1 MHLKVKLALALISFL
16 PLVTTSAQAMT
27 VEDFGRMNND
37 DEATYVTLLIEAS
50 AQMLKTQGQPDQA
63 SKLIAYFKVP
73 GKFGGVQQLAA
84 HIEAINGLNKRHAI
98 NPNNRAP
105 VYQIEDAMEST
116 LKEQG
121 FLVPAKYL
129 LARGKDFRPEG
140 PPRQHLPGE

>member
-1 MHLKVKLALALISFL
+1 MTLKVKLAIALISL
-16 PLVTTSAQAMT
+16 APLVTTGAQAMT

-37 DEATYVTLLIEAS
+37 DEATFVTLLIESS
-50 AQMLKTQGQPDQA
+50 AQMLKAHGQPDEA

-73 GKFGGVQQLAA
+73 GKFGGVQQLAE
-84 HIEAINGLNKRHAI
+84 HIKAINAINKRHAI

-116 LKEQG
+116 LKDQG

-129 LARGKDFRPEG
+129 LDSMKDFHPAG
-140 PPRQHLPGE
+140 LPRQHAFVD

>member
-1 MHLKVKLALALISFL
+1 MHFKAKLAIALISFAPFL
-16 PLVTTSAQAMT
+16 TVGAQAMT

-50 AQMLKTQGQPDQA
+50 AQMLKTHGQPDQA
-63 SKLIAYFKVP
+63 SKVIAYFKEP
-73 GKFGGVQQLAA
+73 GKFGGVQQLAE
-84 HIEAINGLNKRHAI
+84 HIKTIDALNKRHAI

-116 LKEQG
+116 LKDQG

-129 LARGKDFRPEG
+129 LDSTKDFRPVG
-140 PPRQHLPGE
+140 LPRQHAYVE